1 MSWGQVYWAQ
11 YKATTWVIT
20 TLRKIQPLAIPV
32 KYNPKTQIFL
42 FLWFNREV
50 LMTSKLFSFFI
61 YVLSLRTLKAYCKQI
76 AVNILW
82 LFSNWIL
89 TIMQL
94 YDSHD
99 MAMGK

>member
-1 MSWGQVYWAQ
+1 MSWEQVYWAQ

-42 FLWFNREV
+42 FLWFNREA

-61 YVLSLRTLKAYCKQI
+61 YVLKVSEHWKLI
-76 AVNILW
+76 ANRLQ
-82 LFSNWIL
+82 L
-89 TIMQL
+89 TFCDFFLIEF
-94 YDSHD
+94 
-99 MAMGK
+99 